1 MVKLAQLF
9 QSMSG
14 SVDYRD
20 ACVAHAKQRKKRI
33 LLYFVFHLMF
43 ILKTSNHLHKCMR
56 NVCENKVNSTK
67 RNQVKFQNNI
77 KNIETAKQKYV
88 VFSFTVYAGKNRK
101 KRTQVRPE
109 FTFRCPLTA
118 NPMGYRVHRCC
129 TGPVS
134 PPAQAL
140 SRSRGVSSDSCLRL

>member
-1 MVKLAQLF
+1 MIIYKSRHIVRKNAPGIRRDRKESDMVKLAQLF
-9 QSMSG
+9 QSMPG
-14 SVDYRD
+14 SVDYMA

-33 LLYFVFHLMF
+33 LPYLVFHLMF
-43 ILKTSNHLHKCMR
+43 ILKTSNPLHKCLW

-88 VFSFTVYAGKNRK
+88 AFSFTVYAGKNRK

-109 FTFRCPLTA
+109 FTFRCP
-118 NPMGYRVHRCC
+118 
-129 TGPVS
+129 
-134 PPAQAL
+134 
-140 SRSRGVSSDSCLRL
+140 